1 VSGVLLGAVAY
12 DPKVVTIWDGFRTWL
27 RGDGGIDFDYVLYS
41 NYERQ
46 VGDLVDGRI
55 DVAWNSPLAWVR
67 ARRLAAARGLPLTP
81 VAMRDTDCDLRSVV
95 VVRAD
100 SPATALSDLAG
111 RVVATGAVDSPQAT
125 LLPLSLLRSAG
136 LTPGTDVRVRRFDIG
151 VGLHGD
157 HIGGEREAAR
167 ALFAADPADRVD
179 AACMIDSNLLLF
191 GREGVLPAGAVR
203 VLAQTPPYDHCT
215 MTAGPSTVAADAGP
229 FAGGDSADLAAG
241 PVADIFDKSDI
252 SRFAGLLLGMDYAD
266 ASLRPLLDLEGL
278 REWRPPRLSGYEQ
291 LERAVDEAGFYDADG
306 AITADDYRP

>member
-1 VSGVLLGAVAY
+1 MAGVLLGAVAY
-12 DPKVVTIWDGFRTWL
+12 DPKVVTIWDGFRAWL
-27 RGDGGIDFDYVLYS
+27 RDAADLDFDYVLYS

-46 VGDLVDGRI
+46 VSDLVDGRI
-55 DVAWNSPLAWVR
+55 DMAWNSPLAWVR
-67 ARRLAAARGLPLTP
+67 ARRLAAARGVSLTP
-81 VAMRDTDCDLRSVV
+81 VTMRDTDCDLRSVV

-100 SPATALSDLAG
+100 SPVASLADLAG

-136 LTPGTDVRVRRFDIG
+136 LSPGIDVEVRRFDIG

-167 ALFAADPADRVD
+167 ALFAADPAEQVD

-191 GREGVLPAGAVR
+191 GREGVLPVGAVR

-215 MTAGPSTVAADAGP
+215 MTAGPSASDAATDAT
-229 FAGGDSADLAAG
+229 AAATAAAVG
-241 PVADIFDKSDI
+241 
-252 SRFAGLLLGMDYAD
+252 RFGKLLLGMDYAD

-278 REWRPPRLSGYEQ
+278 KEWRPPRLSGYQQ
-291 LERAVDEAGFYDADG
+291 LERAVDEAGFYDRDG
-306 AITADDYRP
+306 AIIADGYRP